1 MASPPK
7 QLPPVPTEP
16 GEFVLSKDGKA
27 WELVTAAA
35 EPVCAAEQAT
45 SSDQLPPGDY

>member
-27 WELVTAAA
+27 WE
-35 EPVCAAEQAT
+35 PVCAAEQAT
-45 SSDQLPPGDY
+45 SSDQLPPGDL